1 MRSFPRETIVKSDD
15 MPEVSS
21 KTIINVSWAL
31 NGHKLYKLH
40 IYPQNL
46 HHGVAFPSLTYERRT
61 LHSEH

>member
-1 MRSFPRETIVKSDD
+1 MGGSFPRETIVKSDD

-40 IYPQNL
+40 IHRQNL
-46 HHGVAFPSLTYERRT
+46 HHGVSYPLLT
-61 LHSEH
+61 